1 MTTRYRSR
9 GRAGKRFSANGGTRA
24 VNGAGAGERR
34 SGAPAHRRNGRS
46 CPDAKKPA
54 GLLGRALLEQ

>member
-9 GRAGKRFSANGGTRA
+9 GRAGKRFSANGGAGT

-34 SGAPAHRRNGRS
+34 SGGPCA
-46 CPDAKKPA
+46 DAKKPA
-54 GLLGRALLEQ
+54 GLLGRALLER